1 MRQIKEILTI
11 EEHFDELSN
20 RCDEI
25 DVRKDA
31 TLMREI
37 TKSLKDTMRSKEL
50 VSLSAPAIGYDKRIF
65 CLNFEDTEIKTFIN
79 PVIVEVKGLTL
90 AKETCSSVPDKT
102 FIRPRNTSVKV
113 FYQRPTGQ
121 TESREFLGMAAI
133 KIQHEIDHLDGLL
146 ISDVGLEI
154 DEDFENASEE
164 ERTEII
170 QTYLDSLDLTSK
182 QLGKEIEEDPQLKE
196 TSDAIKFMESVY
208 RGETKLEAIRKEE
221 NLNGEAISD
230 KTEENNTDN

>member
-79 PVIVEVKGLTL
+79 PVIVEVKGL
-90 AKETCSSVPDKT
+90 DKN
-102 FIRPRNTSVKV
+102 INNTSK
-113 FYQRPTGQ
+113 FELNYIP
-121 TESREFLGMAAI
+121 
-133 KIQHEIDHLDGLL
+133 LD
-146 ISDVGLEI
+146 
-154 DEDFENASEE
+154 N
-164 ERTEII
+164 
-170 QTYLDSLDLTSK
+170 
-182 QLGKEIEEDPQLKE
+182 LKYI
-196 TSDAIKFMESVY
+196 T
-208 RGETKLEAIRKEE
+208 
-221 NLNGEAISD
+221 
-230 KTEENNTDN
+230 